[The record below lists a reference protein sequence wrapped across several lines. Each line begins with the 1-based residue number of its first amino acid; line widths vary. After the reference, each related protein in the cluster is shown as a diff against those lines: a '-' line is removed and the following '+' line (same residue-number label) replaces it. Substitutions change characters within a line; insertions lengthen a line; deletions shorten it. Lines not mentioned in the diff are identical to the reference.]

1 MFPLFL
7 GASPPG
13 CGALSVA
20 WQPLTCPT
28 RGVPMRVLSL
38 GPTLPLT
45 KASTNWRGRARP
57 MTYVKPPAFTRR
69 VVNPIVAKLNPG
81 GVATL
86 TVPGRRS
93 GRAQR
98 VPVIPV
104 TVDDT
109 QYLVS
114 PYGDSQWVR
123 NLRAS
128 GVAELSRRGQMTV
141 VARAVEVP
149 VAERAPIIAAYR
161 KAANRAVDS
170 FFTRRPDPRDHPVFQ
185 LTSANAP
192 PAGKAR

>member
-1 MFPLFL
+1 
-7 GASPPG
+7 
-13 CGALSVA
+13 
-20 WQPLTCPT
+20 
-28 RGVPMRVLSL
+28 
-38 GPTLPLT
+38 
-45 KASTNWRGRARP
+45 

-93 GRAQR
+93 GLPRR

-104 TVDDT
+104 VIGDT

-128 GVAELSRRGQMTV
+128 GVAELSRRGRATV
-141 VARAVEVP
+141 IARAVEVP
-149 VAERAPIIAAYR
+149 VADRAPVITAYR
-161 KAANRAVDS
+161 NTASRAVDGY
-170 FFTRRPDPRDHPVFQ
+170 FTRMPDPGDHPVFE
-185 LTSANAP
+185 LTSTDAP
-192 PAGKAR
+192 SEGSVE